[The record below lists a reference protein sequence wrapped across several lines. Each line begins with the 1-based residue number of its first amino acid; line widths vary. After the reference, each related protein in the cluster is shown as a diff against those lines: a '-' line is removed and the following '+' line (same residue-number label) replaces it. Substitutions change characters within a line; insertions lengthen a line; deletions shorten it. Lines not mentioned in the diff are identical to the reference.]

1 MSVPGIT
8 LYLCISPE
16 IEGYVR
22 NPECRILNFRTWG
35 YQCAPKMTRQ
45 FSNTTDL
52 GKGHTTGRYT
62 PRRSCV
68 TSNSRVA

>member
-1 MSVPGIT
+1 MRNIYLHPSPFVDLQLSILDERPKFGMSVPGIT

-35 YQCAPKMTRQ
+35 YQCAPTMAR
-45 FSNTTDL
+45 
-52 GKGHTTGRYT
+52 
-62 PRRSCV
+62 
-68 TSNSRVA
+68 